1 MSGLIIVGV
10 FFVICVVV
18 CLSVYFT
25 NSACS
30 LGTWAG
36 ANCVSP
42 VAATPSSPA
51 ACVPDGSPS
60 AATPAGSDCCS
71 ANGVGSN
78 GNCLAATTTP
88 PPTTP
93 PVTVPSVVP
102 AAGGA
107 VQTAAVSPIVPAA
120 GGAVQTAAVSTVVPA
135 AGAVQTA
142 AVPPASALS
151 GYTGP
156 VTGFDYPYNDLGNW
170 PTSDPN
176 QCASYCASNP
186 SCNMF
191 VTATDSQNCWTKSA
205 AQNKTANSNRN
216 VYPKIGYTLP

>member
-1 MSGLIIVGV
+1 MSGLIWGIV
-10 FFVICVVV
+10 FLIICVVV

-36 ANCVSP
+36 SDCPS
-42 VAATPSSPA
+42 TP
-51 ACVPDGSPS
+51 
-60 AATPAGSDCCS
+60 ATPASVP
-71 ANGVGSN
+71 A
-78 GNCLAATTTP
+78 
-88 PPTTP
+88 TTP
-93 PVTVPSVVP
+93 PVTVTPVVSDVVP
-102 AAGGA
+102 AAGA
-107 VQTAAVSPIVPAA
+107 VQTAAVSA
-120 GGAVQTAAVSTVVPA
+120 VVPA

-186 SCNMF
+186 SCNLF

-205 AQNKTANSNRN
+205 AQNKTASSTRN
-216 VYPKIGYTLP
+216 VYPKIGYALP

>member
-1 MSGLIIVGV
+1 MSGLIIGGIV
-10 FFVICVVV
+10 FLIICVVV

-36 ANCVSP
+36 SDCPS
-42 VAATPSSPA
+42 TP
-51 ACVPDGSPS
+51 
-60 AATPAGSDCCS
+60 ATPASVP
-71 ANGVGSN
+71 A
-78 GNCLAATTTP
+78 
-88 PPTTP
+88 TTP
-93 PVTVPSVVP
+93 PVTVTPVV
-102 AAGGA
+102 
-107 VQTAAVSPIVPAA
+107 SD
-120 GGAVQTAAVSTVVPA
+120 VVPA

-186 SCNMF
+186 SCNLF

-205 AQNKTANSNRN
+205 AQNKTASSTRN
-216 VYPKIGYTLP
+216 VYPSVGYTLP

>member
-1 MSGLIIVGV
+1 MSGLIIGGIV
-10 FFVICVVV
+10 FLIICVVV

-36 ANCVSP
+36 SDCPS
-42 VAATPSSPA
+42 TP
-51 ACVPDGSPS
+51 
-60 AATPAGSDCCS
+60 ATPASVP
-71 ANGVGSN
+71 A
-78 GNCLAATTTP
+78 
-88 PPTTP
+88 TTP
-93 PVTVPSVVP
+93 PVTVTPVVSDVVP
-102 AAGGA
+102 AAGA
-107 VQTAAVSPIVPAA
+107 VQTAAVSA
-120 GGAVQTAAVSTVVPA
+120 VVPA

-186 SCNMF
+186 SCNLF

-205 AQNKTANSNRN
+205 AQNKTASSTRN
-216 VYPKIGYTLP
+216 VYPSVGYTLP

>member
-1 MSGLIIVGV
+1 MSGLIIGGIA
-10 FFVICVVV
+10 FLIICVVV

-36 ANCVSP
+36 SDCPS
-42 VAATPSSPA
+42 TP
-51 ACVPDGSPS
+51 
-60 AATPAGSDCCS
+60 ATPASVS
-71 ANGVGSN
+71 A
-78 GNCLAATTTP
+78 
-88 PPTTP
+88 TTP
-93 PVTVPSVVP
+93 PVTVTPVVSDVVP
-102 AAGGA
+102 AAGA
-107 VQTAAVSPIVPAA
+107 VQTAAVSA
-120 GGAVQTAAVSTVVPA
+120 VVPA

-186 SCNMF
+186 SCNLF

-205 AQNKTANSNRN
+205 AQNKTASTTRN
-216 VYPKIGYTLP
+216 VYPKVGYTLP

>member
-1 MSGLIIVGV
+1 MSGLIIGGIA
-10 FFVICVVV
+10 FLIICVVV

-36 ANCVSP
+36 SDCPS
-42 VAATPSSPA
+42 TP
-51 ACVPDGSPS
+51 
-60 AATPAGSDCCS
+60 ATPASVS
-71 ANGVGSN
+71 A
-78 GNCLAATTTP
+78 
-88 PPTTP
+88 TTP
-93 PVTVPSVVP
+93 PVTVTPVVSDVVP
-102 AAGGA
+102 AAGAVQTAPVSAVVPAAGA
-107 VQTAAVSPIVPAA
+107 VQTAAVSP
-120 GGAVQTAAVSTVVPA
+120 VVPA

-186 SCNMF
+186 SCNLF

-205 AQNKTANSNRN
+205 AQNKTASTTRN
-216 VYPKIGYTLP
+216 VYPKVGYTLP

>member
-1 MSGLIIVGV
+1 MSGLIIGGIV
-10 FFVICVVV
+10 FLIICVVV

-36 ANCVSP
+36 SDCPS
-42 VAATPSSPA
+42 TP
-51 ACVPDGSPS
+51 
-60 AATPAGSDCCS
+60 ATPASVP
-71 ANGVGSN
+71 A
-78 GNCLAATTTP
+78 
-88 PPTTP
+88 TTP
-93 PVTVPSVVP
+93 PVTVTPVV
-102 AAGGA
+102 
-107 VQTAAVSPIVPAA
+107 SD
-120 GGAVQTAAVSTVVPA
+120 VVPA

-186 SCNMF
+186 SCNLF

-205 AQNKTANSNRN
+205 AQNKTASSTRN
-216 VYPKIGYTLP
+216 VYPKIGYALP

>member
-1 MSGLIIVGV
+1 MSGLIIGGIV
-10 FFVICVVV
+10 FLIICVVV

-36 ANCVSP
+36 SDCPS
-42 VAATPSSPA
+42 TP
-51 ACVPDGSPS
+51 
-60 AATPAGSDCCS
+60 ATPASVP
-71 ANGVGSN
+71 A
-78 GNCLAATTTP
+78 
-88 PPTTP
+88 TTP
-93 PVTVPSVVP
+93 PVTVTPVVSDVVP
-102 AAGGA
+102 AAGA
-107 VQTAAVSPIVPAA
+107 VQTAAVSA
-120 GGAVQTAAVSTVVPA
+120 VVPA

-186 SCNMF
+186 SCKLF

-205 AQNKTANSNRN
+205 AQNKTASSTRN
-216 VYPKIGYTLP
+216 VYPKIGYALP

>member
-1 MSGLIIVGV
+1 MSGLIIGGIA
-10 FFVICVVV
+10 FLIICVVV

-36 ANCVSP
+36 SDCPS
-42 VAATPSSPA
+42 TP
-51 ACVPDGSPS
+51 
-60 AATPAGSDCCS
+60 ATPASVS
-71 ANGVGSN
+71 A
-78 GNCLAATTTP
+78 
-88 PPTTP
+88 TTP
-93 PVTVPSVVP
+93 PVTVTPVVSDVVP
-102 AAGGA
+102 AAGA
-107 VQTAAVSPIVPAA
+107 VQTAAVSP
-120 GGAVQTAAVSTVVPA
+120 VVPA

-186 SCNMF
+186 SCNLF

-205 AQNKTANSNRN
+205 AQNKTASTTRN
-216 VYPKIGYTLP
+216 VYPKVGYTLP

>member
-1 MSGLIIVGV
+1 MSGLIIGGIA
-10 FFVICVVV
+10 FLIICVVV

-36 ANCVSP
+36 SDCPS
-42 VAATPSSPA
+42 TP
-51 ACVPDGSPS
+51 
-60 AATPAGSDCCS
+60 ATPASVS
-71 ANGVGSN
+71 A
-78 GNCLAATTTP
+78 
-88 PPTTP
+88 TTP
-93 PVTVPSVVP
+93 PVTVTPVV
-102 AAGGA
+102 
-107 VQTAAVSPIVPAA
+107 SD
-120 GGAVQTAAVSTVVPA
+120 VVPA

-142 AVPPASALS
+142 AVSAVVPVAGAVQTAPVPPASALS

-186 SCNMF
+186 SCNLF

-205 AQNKTANSNRN
+205 AQNKTASTTRN
-216 VYPKIGYTLP
+216 VYPKVGYTLP

>member
-1 MSGLIIVGV
+1 MSGLIIGGIV
-10 FFVICVVV
+10 FLIICVVV
-18 CLSVYFT
+18 CLTVYFT

-36 ANCVSP
+36 SDCPS
-42 VAATPSSPA
+42 TP
-51 ACVPDGSPS
+51 
-60 AATPAGSDCCS
+60 ATPASVP
-71 ANGVGSN
+71 A
-78 GNCLAATTTP
+78 
-88 PPTTP
+88 TTP
-93 PVTVPSVVP
+93 PVTVTPVV
-102 AAGGA
+102 
-107 VQTAAVSPIVPAA
+107 SD
-120 GGAVQTAAVSTVVPA
+120 VVPA

-186 SCNMF
+186 SCNLF

-205 AQNKTANSNRN
+205 AQNKTASSTRN
-216 VYPKIGYTLP
+216 VYPKIGYALP

>member
-1 MSGLIIVGV
+1 MSGLIIGGIV
-10 FFVICVVV
+10 FLIICVVV
-18 CLSVYFT
+18 CLPVYFT

-36 ANCVSP
+36 SDCPS
-42 VAATPSSPA
+42 TP
-51 ACVPDGSPS
+51 
-60 AATPAGSDCCS
+60 ATPASVP
-71 ANGVGSN
+71 A
-78 GNCLAATTTP
+78 
-88 PPTTP
+88 TTP
-93 PVTVPSVVP
+93 PVTVTPVV
-102 AAGGA
+102 
-107 VQTAAVSPIVPAA
+107 SD
-120 GGAVQTAAVSTVVPA
+120 VVPA

-186 SCNMF
+186 SCNLF

-205 AQNKTANSNRN
+205 AQNKTASSTRN
-216 VYPKIGYTLP
+216 VYPKIGYALP

>member
-1 MSGLIIVGV
+1 MSGLIIGGIV
-10 FFVICVVV
+10 FLIICVVV

-36 ANCVSP
+36 SDCPS
-42 VAATPSSPA
+42 TP
-51 ACVPDGSPS
+51 
-60 AATPAGSDCCS
+60 ATPASVP
-71 ANGVGSN
+71 A
-78 GNCLAATTTP
+78 
-88 PPTTP
+88 TTP
-93 PVTVPSVVP
+93 PVTVTPVVS
-102 AAGGA
+102 A
-107 VQTAAVSPIVPAA
+107 
-120 GGAVQTAAVSTVVPA
+120 VVPA

-186 SCNMF
+186 SCNLF

-205 AQNKTANSNRN
+205 AQNKTASSTRN
-216 VYPKIGYTLP
+216 VYPKIGYALP

>member
-1 MSGLIIVGV
+1 MSGLIIGGIV
-10 FFVICVVV
+10 FLIICVVV

-36 ANCVSP
+36 SDCPS
-42 VAATPSSPA
+42 TP
-51 ACVPDGSPS
+51 
-60 AATPAGSDCCS
+60 ATPASVP
-71 ANGVGSN
+71 A
-78 GNCLAATTTP
+78 
-88 PPTTP
+88 TTP
-93 PVTVPSVVP
+93 PVTVTPVVSDVVP
-102 AAGGA
+102 AAGA
-107 VQTAAVSPIVPAA
+107 VQTAAVSA
-120 GGAVQTAAVSTVVPA
+120 VVPA

-186 SCNMF
+186 SCNLF

-205 AQNKTANSNRN
+205 AQNKTASSTRN
-216 VYPKIGYTLP
+216 VYPKIGYALP

>member
-1 MSGLIIVGV
+1 MSGLIWGIV
-10 FFVICVVV
+10 FLIICVVV

-36 ANCVSP
+36 SDCPS
-42 VAATPSSPA
+42 TP
-51 ACVPDGSPS
+51 
-60 AATPAGSDCCS
+60 ATPASVP
-71 ANGVGSN
+71 A
-78 GNCLAATTTP
+78 
-88 PPTTP
+88 TTP
-93 PVTVPSVVP
+93 PVTVTPVVSDVVP
-102 AAGGA
+102 AAGA
-107 VQTAAVSPIVPAA
+107 VQTAAVSA
-120 GGAVQTAAVSTVVPA
+120 VVPA

-186 SCNMF
+186 SCKLF

-205 AQNKTANSNRN
+205 AQNKTASSTRN
-216 VYPKIGYTLP
+216 VYPKIGYALP